1 MEHEASRLLSTP
13 SSLPISEGFLSTSNE
28 LLFMMVLGERQRK
41 VLFLVTKKALGCFW
55 LPELYIIISNFNPLK
70 SDRFEKKLRE
80 RNVAFICLSYGPRKA
95 WGFIWHKFQLTR
107 EGCRWKSGSKVLG
120 REESSYLLDCFLFLD
135 YGEPFT
141 VDWVFGIFARASS
154 ETQLISLC
162 SAPWW
167 VQRKKIPGVGKVTVH
182 PAADVGNIQ

>member
-28 LLFMMVLGERQRK
+28 LLFMVVLGERQRK

-55 LPELYIIISNFNPLK
+55 LPELYIVISNFNPWK
-70 SDRFEKKLRE
+70 SDRSEKKLRE
-80 RNVAFICLSYGPRKA
+80 RNVAFICLSYGPRKP
-95 WGFIWHKFQLTR
+95 
-107 EGCRWKSGSKVLG
+107 EGSYDINSSLPEKAVGGNLGLKVLG
-120 REESSYLLDCFLFLD
+120 REKSSHLLDCFLFLD

-154 ETQLISLC
+154 ETELISLC

-167 VQRKKIPGVGKVTVH
+167 VQRKQIPGVGKVTVH
-182 PAADVGNIQ
+182 PVADVGNVQ